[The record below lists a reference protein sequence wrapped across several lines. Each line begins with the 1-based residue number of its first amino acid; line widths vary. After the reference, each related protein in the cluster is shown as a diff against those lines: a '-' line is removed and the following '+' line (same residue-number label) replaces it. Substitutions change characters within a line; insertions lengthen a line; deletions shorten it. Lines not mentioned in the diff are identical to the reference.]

1 MSIWLVITVIVIV
14 SFLFIKPK
22 AISEPTTNLN
32 KSKISQPP
40 SQSASLNNS
49 PNSTVYQAN
58 RDIIVNPIEK
68 ESKIKKSKVIQS
80 IMLEARL
87 TCDLKEGAELP
98 PAEVPYLPMS
108 GADCFLEGPPGKVRL
123 DFVSPVRFRRQD
135 DNNMVIINRFSL
147 PNGSDLFGRPLE
159 VLKGYKGVSIAIQ
172 TIVWGKSFKTM
183 KFVEASMSINGEDMW
198 YYHYDVNN
206 VPFLEGP
213 VFALPLDSL
222 HQRI

>member
-1 MSIWLVITVIVIV
+1 
-14 SFLFIKPK
+14 
-22 AISEPTTNLN
+22 
-32 KSKISQPP
+32 
-40 SQSASLNNS
+40 
-49 PNSTVYQAN
+49 
-58 RDIIVNPIEK
+58 
-68 ESKIKKSKVIQS
+68 
-80 IMLEARL
+80 
-87 TCDLKEGAELP
+87 
-98 PAEVPYLPMS
+98 
-108 GADCFLEGPPGKVRL
+108 
-123 DFVSPVRFRRQD
+123 
-135 DNNMVIINRFSL
+135 
-147 PNGSDLFGRPLE
+147 